1 VPVSYLGGLTERIQA
16 DELTYAE
23 QSALLMEVRRAL
35 GDPDTRADALTLAA
49 KFRKRRDLLAVIGD
63 DLDDLLGRRGGG
75 SESGAGR
82 APLVRQ
88 PVSRTQVPPAD
99 RGPTGTRTGGSSHGR
114 PLGVRGPG
122 EQQATGGY
130 DGPEEDSGILSG
142 PTEKR
147 AFLLQIFLGAGLF
160 VLAPEARRRWIYP
173 AAVLLGLWGLS
184 LAPNGLDLD
193 LGGQLDTELDGPA
206 SFLAVVGGLAYAA
219 GIVDLFLILARRK
232 NE

>member
-1 VPVSYLGGLTERIQA
+1 
-16 DELTYAE
+16 
-23 QSALLMEVRRAL
+23 
-35 GDPDTRADALTLAA
+35 
-49 KFRKRRDLLAVIGD
+49 
-63 DLDDLLGRRGGG
+63 
-75 SESGAGR
+75 
-82 APLVRQ
+82 
-88 PVSRTQVPPAD
+88 
-99 RGPTGTRTGGSSHGR
+99 
-114 PLGVRGPG
+114 
-122 EQQATGGY
+122 
-130 DGPEEDSGILSG
+130 
-142 PTEKR
+142 
-147 AFLLQIFLGAGLF
+147 